1 MGLILLFG
9 LVTIAGV
16 VYFLY
21 DMYNQKKIER
31 GL

>member
-1 MGLILLFG
+1 MIFIFG